1 MCYMLRPAH
10 LALDTS
16 TSYDVLEH
24 VIYELGLN
32 SFDYFVLLQPTSPM
46 RTAQH
51 LREACAQ
58 FEAAWDHYDFCASV
72 VATSKPTVLTKPIE
86 ADGSLKHFNIDYSRY
101 RRQDQTPEFS
111 ANGVIYIAKGQAY
124 LEQKHFYGAR
134 SMAYFMDY
142 TSSIDIDNRDDFEK
156 FYYLIQ
162 QRHKD
167 RHLLDYV
174 KREIRLKENLFVH
187 PADVSL
193 VGDSLLALWEVGQL
207 AGLQVQNVA
216 IQGIIGPQYQTLVL
230 QRGERV
236 LLSPIVVVS
245 LGRSDLRRS
254 EDVDA
259 IASSIERVVAEV
271 RKHPE
276 VERIVLL
283 ECLPTLF
290 RVDCRNTP
298 IHQLND
304 RLRHMPGVEFAA
316 IADAF
321 TNQYG
326 KLDHRYTYDG
336 FHLNSLG
343 YELLSA
349 QLSSLLR

>member
-1 MCYMLRPAH
+1 MLRPAH

-16 TSYDVLEH
+16 TSYDVIEH
-24 VIYELGLN
+24 VIHEEGVD

-46 RTAQH
+46 RTVQH
-51 LREACAQ
+51 LRESCMQ

-86 ADGSLKHFNIDYSRY
+86 ADGSLKYFNIDYSRY

-111 ANGVIYIAKGQAY
+111 ANGVIYIAKGRAY

-174 KREIRLKENLFVH
+174 KREIRLKESLFAH
-187 PADVSL
+187 SAEVSL
-193 VGDSLLALWEVGQL
+193 VGDSLLALWEVSQL
-207 AGLQVQNVA
+207 AGRQVQNVA
-216 IQGIIGPQYQTLVL
+216 IQGIISPQYQTFVL
-230 QRGERV
+230 HGKKELQ
-236 LLSPIVVVS
+236 LSPVALVS

-254 EDVDA
+254 EDIDA
-259 IASSIERVVAEV
+259 IASSIECVIADLRE
-271 RKHPE
+271 RPE
-276 VERIVLL
+276 VKRILLL

-290 RVDCRNTP
+290 RVDCHNAP
-298 IHQLND
+298 IHLLNE
-304 RLRHMPGVEFAA
+304 RLGRISGVEFVELG
-316 IADAF
+316 DAF

-343 YELLSA
+343 YELLSE
-349 QLSSLLR
+349 QLSPLLR